1 MQFILRILFLFT
13 ISFIYA
19 DCEDFTNEADC
30 VASNECEW
38 HADDMACEESGH
50 DDHDHECD
58 DCMDYCVSY
67 VMENYGYTLEEANTW
82 CLTTSSNAFGC
93 SEACEDHDHDDH
105 EEGSNVIEIVG
116 LAEGATTFTL
126 SVMHDGHA
134 DYTSMPIYV
143 SVEGGDH
150 SDDDDHDDHEHCD
163 ELSET
168 ECVASDECEWHAD
181 DMACEEAGHDDHDD
195 HEHCDELS
203 ETECVA
209 SDECEWHADDMAC
222 EEAGHDDHDHGDC
235 GDFDHLDIDGLTLEH
250 DGEVIYSQ
258 FQGYITGS
266 LELHVDDRMD
276 FTVHFLDQNGDEIA
290 YTDENPA
297 SCFPLGFEI
306 NDPSIVSIEIEE
318 HGDDHDDDHDD
329 HDHDEEC
336 LFGDANMDGEVNVSD
351 IVLMVGFIVG
361 NNPLDSDHECADYI
375 HDGNIDVLD
384 IVGLVALILGERG
397 EEATS
402 AEFTRIDDLLSMN
415 ANGIVG
421 AVQMTLSH
429 SNNFEIE
436 LTSKALVADYHT
448 NGKTTTLIVVNPV
461 DDIFTTSNDYVIE
474 EIIAATTEGYISTNW
489 NGPASIDISNAYPNP
504 FNPSTSFD
512 INIGNTGF
520 VSLSI
525 YNISG
530 QLVDVI
536 YEGNMD
542 AGVYNMT
549 WNATDV
555 SSGVYFLQAV
565 GAGYVATQKL
575 TLLK

>member
-19 DCEDFTNEADC
+19 DCEDFANEADC
-30 VASNECEW
+30 VASN
-38 HADDMACEESGH
+38 
-50 DDHDHECD
+50 
-58 DCMDYCVSY
+58 
-67 VMENYGYTLEEANTW
+67 
-82 CLTTSSNAFGC
+82 
-93 SEACEDHDHDDH
+93 
-105 EEGSNVIEIVG
+105 
-116 LAEGATTFTL
+116 
-126 SVMHDGHA
+126 
-134 DYTSMPIYV
+134 
-143 SVEGGDH
+143 
-150 SDDDDHDDHEHCD
+150 
-163 ELSET
+163 
-168 ECVASDECEWHAD
+168 ECEWHAD

-222 EEAGHDDHDHGDC
+222 EEAGHDDHDDHEEGSNVIEIVGLAEGATTFTLSVMHDGHADYTSMPIYVTVEGGDHSDDDDHDDHEHCDELSETECVASNECEWHADDMACEEAGHDDHDDHDHGDC

-297 SCFPLGFEI
+297 SCFPLGIEI

-318 HGDDHDDDHDD
+318 HDDDHDDDHD
-329 HDHDEEC
+329 DHDEEC
-336 LFGDANMDGEVNVSD
+336 LFGDANMDGTIDVSD

-361 NNPLDSDHECADYI
+361 NNPLDSDHECADYV
-375 HDGNIDVLD
+375 HDGTIDVLD

-402 AEFTRIDDLLSMN
+402 AKFTRIDDLLSMN

>member
-150 SDDDDHDDHEHCD
+150 SDD
-163 ELSET
+163 
-168 ECVASDECEWHAD
+168 
-181 DMACEEAGHDDHDD
+181 DDHDD